1 VCTSDN
7 LHQILRP
14 SINSVKCCNRNG
26 EQYQETMWEIWLNLC
41 RGGAEQCWPR
51 VVVIHDTNINVT
63 ENVLICDKLTFF
75 SLSSVVWTVNFSI
88 INIQSRY
95 LKVYLRNFD
104 LKYMY

>member
-14 SINSVKCCNRNG
+14 SINSAKCCNRNG
-26 EQYQETMWEIWLNLC
+26 EQYQETMWEIWFNLC

-51 VVVIHDTNINVT
+51 VVVIHDTNFNVT

-75 SLSSVVWTVNFSI
+75 SLSSVLWTVNFSI